1 MARIEKQDV
10 STKRIHKFTF
20 LITTH
25 GETATDEETGIEC
38 LPHNSPLAAALLGL
52 PVNVQTK
59 VTLPAGEAL
68 LTVRSIRNPT
78 QAELDRLLTAIK
90 PPEISDDED

>member
-1 MARIEKQDV
+1 
-10 STKRIHKFTF
+10 
-20 LITTH
+20 
-25 GETATDEETGIEC
+25 
-38 LPHNSPLAAALLGL
+38 LAAALLGL

-78 QAELDRLLTAIK
+78 QVELDRLLTAIK